1 MRTVIA
7 YEYCWL
13 QCHVCQACLHVW
25 DVDTTP
31 PRTTVHWDGQ
41 GWRGGHEPREASKG
55 EQHGPPAER
64 AEHPPRRHCRHGR
77 GWGLCDWPNYW
88 RRRNPGASGSEQSRT
103 EALKRACALAGAT
116 HCVFLYPS
124 TGTPV
129 HLQFVCPKVSKQ
141 AHRDR
146 RGTAAIE

>member
-1 MRTVIA
+1 MGR
-7 YEYCWL
+7 
-13 QCHVCQACLHVW
+13 
-25 DVDTTP
+25 P
-31 PRTTVHWDGQ
+31 PRERNILQGDIVVTAVAGVYAIGRITGDGGIQ
-41 GWRGGHEPREASKG
+41 EP
-55 EQHGPPAER
+55 
-64 AEHPPRRHCRHGR
+64 
-77 GWGLCDWPNYW
+77 L
-88 RRRNPGASGSEQSRT
+88 GSEQSRT